1 MRSFFYG
8 YSGESMQLYLAPMEE
23 LTGYIFR
30 NAIEKHFGYIDKYFT
45 PFITPNQNKILKT
58 KDGREIIPE
67 HNEGMNTVVQVLT
80 NNAEHFIELAYT
92 LIELGYEEININC
105 GCPSN
110 TVVKKN
116 RGSGFFR
123 DLYILDEFL
132 EGVFASEISDKVKLS
147 VKTRVGLEDDQDFED
162 IMRIYNKY
170 PISELTIHP
179 RIQKDYYT
187 GKPRMEL
194 FDYGLKS
201 SNARVCYNGD
211 IFGVNDYNRIAKEY
225 AGIIEESRLNAIMI
239 GRGAIANPGIFREI
253 RTGQKMTAEEL
264 KCFHDDLFETYAS
277 TWSEK
282 DALFKLKE
290 IWGYIGKRFVD
301 VDKQLKAIRKSSNR
315 QEFMSAAN
323 MVWKADMVEYKG

>member
-1 MRSFFYG
+1 
-8 YSGESMQLYLAPMEE
+8 MQLYLAPMEE

-30 NAIEKHFGYIDKYFT
+30 NAIEKHFGNIDRYYT

-67 HNEGMNTVVQVLT
+67 HNQGMNTVPQVLT
-80 NNAEHFIELAYT
+80 NNAEHFVELAHT

-123 DLYILDEFL
+123 DLYILDDFL
-132 EGVFASEISDKVKLS
+132 EGIFESDITDKVKIS
-147 VKTRVGLEDDQDFED
+147 VKTRVGLEDTQDFED

-179 RIQKDYYT
+179 RIQKDYYL

-194 FDYGLKS
+194 WEYGL
-201 SNARVCYNGD
+201 NASRADVCYNGD
-211 IFGVNDYNRIAKEY
+211 IFSVDDYLKLLQKYENNEKLKAV
-225 AGIIEESRLNAIMI
+225 MI

-253 RTGQKMTAEEL
+253 RTGQKMTVEEL
-264 KCFHDDLFETYAS
+264 KMFHDDLFENYAS

-290 IWGYIGKRFVD
+290 VWGYIGKRFAVI
-301 VDKQLKAIRKSSNR
+301 DKPLKQIRKSSNKA
-315 QEFMSAAN
+315 EFMSAAN
-323 MVWKADMVEYKG
+323 EIWKAEFEEYAG